1 MAYVL
6 DYLQGRGAA
15 FTVIPH
21 AHGAT
26 ATEEARAIGMPEGE
40 VVTTLVVMTH
50 GGPALTVI
58 PASETLDLE
67 RARDAVG
74 DDQARLAT
82 EAELARLYP
91 DYELGTLPPLAMLL
105 LVPMYVDPAVAALDQ
120 ITFAAGR
127 QDVSIRMASSDLF
140 GTDPIVIA
148 PLTTA
153 HTAPIP
159 GAWA

>member
-1 MAYVL
+1 MAYVM

-26 ATEEARAIGMPEGE
+26 AAEEARAIGMPEGE
-40 VVTTLVVMTH
+40 VVTTVVVITH
-50 GGPALTVI
+50 SGPALAVI
-58 PASETLDLE
+58 PAAETLDLE
-67 RARDAVG
+67 LAREAVG

-82 EAELARLYP
+82 GAELARLYP
-91 DYELGTLPPLAMLL
+91 DYELETLPPLAMLL
-105 LVPMYVDPAVAALDQ
+105 LVPMYVDPVVAALDQ

-127 QDVSIRMASSDLF
+127 QDVSIRMASADLF

-148 PLTTA
+148 PLTAPRTV
-153 HTAPIP
+153 PIP